1 MHSTLGDPMRHT
13 VPLAGLGLVALVL
26 LAGLVLVASAGAHVV
41 DGTYRS
47 DVTAENCGS
56 YDACGSGQSG
66 GSSDST
72 SSSSSGGYS
81 IPSYIVQCESG
92 GDYSARNPSGAG
104 GAYQMMPGTF
114 HAYGGSGDPA
124 SASKAEQDRVAARI
138 YAAEGSAPW
147 SCG

>member
-1 MHSTLGDPMRHT
+1 MRHT

-26 LAGLVLVASAGAHVV
+26 LAGLVLAASAGAHVV

-47 DVTAENCGS
+47 DVTAENCDQ
-56 YDACGSGQSG
+56 YDACSDRSG
-66 GSSDST
+66 DST
-72 SSSSSGGYS
+72 PSSSSGGYS
-81 IPSYIVQCESG
+81 IPSYIVECESG

-104 GAYQMMPGTF
+104 GAYQMMPETF

-138 YAAEGSAPW
+138 YEAEGSAPW

>member
-1 MHSTLGDPMRHT
+1 MRHIAT
-13 VPLAGLGLVALVL
+13 LAVAAVL
-26 LAGLVLVASAGAHVV
+26 LALGVVFLALAASADAHVV

-47 DVTAENCGS
+47 DVTAGNCGS

-66 GSSDST
+66 GSSSDSAP
-72 SSSSSGGYS
+72 SSSSDGYS
-81 IPSYIVQCESG
+81 IPSYIVECESG

>member
-1 MHSTLGDPMRHT
+1 MRHT
-13 VPLAGLGLVALVL
+13 VPLAGLGLVAFIL
-26 LAGLVLVASAGAHVV
+26 LAGLVLAASAGAHVV

-47 DVTAENCGS
+47 DVTAENCGQ
-56 YDACGSGQSG
+56 YDACSDQSG
-66 GSSDST
+66 DSAP
-72 SSSSSGGYS
+72 SSSSGGYS
-81 IPSYIVQCESG
+81 IPSYIVECESG

-104 GAYQMMPGTF
+104 GAYQMMPETF

-138 YAAEGSAPW
+138 YEAEGSAPW